1 MRTLM
6 TCMAMIGAGLFS
18 SPVFAQSLSFFGE
31 IGAAPVFVS
40 LERAGDRLSG
50 WYLYIRQAKSIR
62 LEGVIDAGGFAMDE
76 FSFENGKKTG
86 SFKGAASEA
95 GWTGTWRSSDGRR
108 LKLSLR
114 QDRDALSDLSGRF
127 RCKTSVSESGYAFV
141 NSLDLRAAKGEVTR
155 LSLSHDATGWNDEQ
169 SCSIALSDLKQIRSD
184 SGILLRA
191 KEDDETDTSQS
202 AQHCTLRL
210 LGGGDY
216 IVIQVDGCKGAGD
229 TMFCSARGSW
239 SDLVLNRKTQACKA
253 IE

>member
-1 MRTLM
+1 MKPFM
-6 TCMAMIGAGLFS
+6 TCMAMIGFGLFS

-31 IGAAPVFVS
+31 IGSAPVFVS
-40 LERAGDRLSG
+40 LERAGDTLSG
-50 WYLYIRQAKSIR
+50 WYLYMRQAKSIR

-86 SFKGAASEA
+86 SFKGVSSEA
-95 GWTGTWRSSDGRR
+95 GWSGMWRSPDGRR

-127 RCKTSVSESGYAFV
+127 RCKASVSESGYAFV
-141 NSLDLRAAKGEVTR
+141 NSLDLRAAKGQVTQ
-155 LSLSHDATGWNDEQ
+155 LSLSHDVTGWNDEQ
-169 SCSIALSDLKQIRSD
+169 SCSIAMSDLKQIRSD

-191 KEDDETDTSQS
+191 KEDDETDTSES
-202 AQHCTLRL
+202 AQHCALRL
-210 LGGGDY
+210 LGDSDT
-216 IVIQVDGCKGAGD
+216 IVVQVDGCKGAGD

-239 SDLVLNRKTQACKA
+239 SDLVLDRKTQACKA